1 MNILV
6 SACEVSGDAIAGR
19 VAGALRECC
28 EDPTLAGSCGSV
40 MRRAGVECLARAED
54 FSHVGW
60 ASVLGDLPRLAWKA
74 WRYFRKVEHF
84 APRVAVLVDAPGLHG
99 PLARR
104 LRRRGTEVVWVA
116 PPQLWAWKGRRMDVL
131 RGMRVHPMHRFEVES
146 LQSENADAHWLGFP
160 GGAPLAS
167 AAQQDLIAILP
178 GSRPGWRSL
187 HRKLFLEAVSALNLP
202 LRPVFVHPHPPSS
215 MELGIECL
223 SPEFALPRAALAL
236 SLPGTGALEL
246 ARIGVPTLLAAR
258 PRRLDAFLATRRL
271 DPGFKGLPNRI
282 LGSEVFAERF
292 STDLTS
298 KDLAGCLGA
307 VWERREETRGRL
319 ESFEGL
325 LWAQDA
331 ERRIAGSI
339 AEIVRGG

>member
-1 MNILV
+1 MI
-6 SACEVSGDAIAGR
+6 SACEVSGDGIAAR
-19 VAGALRECC
+19 IAPALRECC
-28 EDPTLAGSCGSV
+28 EEPILAGSCGSA

-60 ASVLGDLPRLAWKA
+60 VSVLRDLPRLAWKT

-84 APRVAVLVDAPGLHG
+84 APKVAVLVDAPGLHG
-99 PLARR
+99 PLAQR
-104 LRRRGTEVVWVA
+104 LRRRGVEMVWVA
-116 PPQLWAWKGRRMDVL
+116 PPQLWAWKDRQPNVL
-131 RGMRVHPMHRFEVES
+131 RGMRVHPMHRFEVGP
-146 LQSENADAHWLGFP
+146 LRRAQADAHWLGFP
-160 GGAPLAS
+160 GGAPMTR
-167 AAQQDLIAILP
+167 AAQPDLLALLP

-187 HRKLFLEAVSALNLP
+187 HRTLFLEAVLALDLP

-223 SPEFALPRAALAL
+223 SPDQALPRAALAL

-246 ARIGVPTLLAAR
+246 ARLGVPTLLAAR
-258 PRRLDAFLATRRL
+258 PRRLDAFFAHQRL

-282 LGSEVFAERF
+282 LGVEVFPERF
-292 STDLTS
+292 STDLTP
-298 KDLAGCLGA
+298 KELAGCLVG
-307 VWERREETRGRL
+307 VWERRAETRERL

-339 AEIVRGG
+339 AEIVHGG